1 VISRALGFAENLI
14 FPGVCGVIGLSLGML
29 PGLVLSVSKLPNPSS
44 FDELEVI
51 FIDFERVEVN
61 NVVFL
66 RDFSF
71 KDSMLMSE
79 VFLVDMSV
87 FWDMSDFLDIWE
99 VFEALRERG
108 VSLGVSLDVHGLG
121 GKGVSNGEFCEFRGC
136 FLKLG
141 EVFVLRPQLGVE
153 GFSELGVVGFNLLGF
168 KPVSDTLV
176 VFSFGTVPLAA

>member
-14 FPGVCGVIGLSLGML
+14 FPGVCGVMGLSLGML

-51 FIDFERVEVN
+51 FNDFERVEVN

-71 KDSMLMSE
+71 KDSRLISE
-79 VFLVDMSV
+79 TFFVDMSV

-108 VSLGVSLDVHGLG
+108 VSRGVSLDVHGLG
-121 GKGVSNGEFCEFRGC
+121 GKGVSNGEFCEFEG

-153 GFSELGVVGFNLLGF
+153 GFSELGVVGVFSLLGF